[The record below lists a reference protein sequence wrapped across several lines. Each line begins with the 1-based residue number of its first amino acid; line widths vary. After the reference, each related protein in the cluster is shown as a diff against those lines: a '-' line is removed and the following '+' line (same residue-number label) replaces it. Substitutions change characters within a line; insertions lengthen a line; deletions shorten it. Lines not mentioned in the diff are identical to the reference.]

1 MCSILC
7 YVHYDSN
14 FHLNCQAPASIAV
27 ILKPGSQAQF
37 ISFLSLCVVPLDV
50 LERHIRTTFL
60 RFPAGKQ

>member
-14 FHLNCQAPASIAV
+14 FHLNCQALASIAV

-37 ISFLSLCVVPLDV
+37 ISFLSLCVAPLDI
-50 LERHIRTTFL
+50 LERHIRAAFCDI
-60 RFPAGKQ
+60 PSA